1 MEAKEAA
8 LPAPKTSAP
17 MAIDGAEPQSFWMD
31 QQGNIYYAAGFPGVE
46 KGKAPSSPIPI
57 KPPSAA
63 DQHQEPVRNRAA
75 SLVLFRLTT
84 GQQRLR
90 GQGLGQGQAE
100 PTPISSFLQHQQ
112 SWAMANV
119 YETPILYGAA
129 GGTYMDEAAA
139 AAYYAQQMAGQY
151 PTDMVRPLPQNPG
164 A

>member
-1 MEAKEAA
+1 MPTASAPERAPLPRLQ
-8 LPAPKTSAP
+8 LPAVPADHNPKVQVHSAP
-17 MAIDGAEPQSFWMD
+17 
-31 QQGNIYYAAGFPGVE
+31 
-46 KGKAPSSPIPI
+46 
-57 KPPSAA
+57 
-63 DQHQEPVRNRAA
+63 
-75 SLVLFRLTT
+75 SLL
-84 GQQRLR
+84 Q

-129 GGTYMDEAAA
+129 GGTYMDDAAA